1 MLYDP
6 KRWSTDPTPQTD
18 EPWRDVLRR
27 AADEVERRGLAKGML
42 CDEETGAVCARG
54 AIVVSLGYHPGFA
67 CLIFSCS
74 AWDEFTKADDLL
86 ETFLGLDPNG
96 VPRWN
101 NAPSRTQAE
110 VVAALRGAAEW
121 RG

>member
-6 KRWSTDPTPQTD
+6 KRWNTDPTPQTE

-42 CDEETGAVCARG
+42 CDEESGAVCARG
-54 AIVVSLGYHPGFA
+54 AIIAATGLAPSFLHWTP
-67 CLIFSCS
+67 LSQ
-74 AWDEFTKADDLL
+74 KAD
-86 ETFLGLDPNG
+86 ERLGEYLRLGWNE
-96 VPRWN
+96 VPHWN
-101 NAPSRTQAE
+101 NAPSRTKAE

>member
-1 MLYDP
+1 MLYD
-6 KRWSTDPTPQTD
+6 KRWNTDPAPQTD

-27 AADEVERRGLAKGML
+27 AADEVERRGLAKDML

-54 AIVVSLGYHPGFA
+54 AIIAASGLSPEARNWTSLHQRADGMLGGY
-67 CLIFSCS
+67 LR
-74 AWDEFTKADDLL
+74 
-86 ETFLGLDPNG
+86 LDHNG
-96 VPRWN
+96 VPHWN
-101 NAPSRTQAE
+101 NAPHRTQAE